1 MKKQDN
7 VGIVNSIPES
17 QLLTP
22 WLDFIE
28 SNKKKKKE

>member
-7 VGIVNSIPES
+7 VDVVHSIPES

-22 WLDFIE
+22 WLDFIG